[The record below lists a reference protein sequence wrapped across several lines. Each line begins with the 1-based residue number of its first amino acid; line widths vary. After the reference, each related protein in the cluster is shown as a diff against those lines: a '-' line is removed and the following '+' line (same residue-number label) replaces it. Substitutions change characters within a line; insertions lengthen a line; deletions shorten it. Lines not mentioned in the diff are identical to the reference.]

1 MNDTPN
7 NRREFLQA
15 SLAAGAALTAA
26 ADAFCAD
33 DASAKGLPTRPLGKT
48 GERVSIICLGGWHI
62 GAVKDESQAI
72 KIMHT
77 ALDEGLTFFDNAWDY
92 HMGGSEE
99 IMGKALSMDGKRSKC
114 FLMTKNCGRDAK
126 TVKQHLE
133 DSLRRLRTDHIDL
146 VQFHEMN
153 YDNDP
158 EWILKRG
165 CLDEMLKAQKAGK
178 VRFIGFTGHKD
189 PRIHLE
195 MLRRYDKWDT
205 AQMPIN
211 ICDYFYRSFQRQVVP
226 EANKRGV
233 APIGMKS
240 LGGGSDHK
248 GRFITA
254 SVCTAAEARRYALS
268 QDIASLVCGIDSME
282 VLKQDIG
289 IARNFKPLSEDELKG
304 LLLKVEAVAGDGRHE
319 RFKSTQLFDGPYH
332 RQQHGLTQKEVEGT

>member
-1 MNDTPN
+1 MSDTPN

-15 SLAAGAALTAA
+15 SLAVGAAVTAA
-26 ADAFCAD
+26 AHGADD

-62 GAVKDESQAI
+62 GAVKDEQEAI

-77 ALDEGLTFFDNAWDY
+77 ALAEGLTFFDNAWDY
-92 HMGGSEE
+92 HDGGSEE
-99 IMGKALSMDGKRSKC
+99 IMGKGLSMDGKRKQC

-126 TVKQHLE
+126 TIKQHLE

-146 VQFHEMN
+146 VQFHEIN

-158 EWILKRG
+158 DWIIERG
-165 CLDEMLKAQKAGK
+165 GLSEMLKAQKAGK
-178 VRFIGFTGHKD
+178 VRYIGFTGHKD

-195 MLRRYDKWDT
+195 MLKRYNKWDT
-205 AQMPIN
+205 VQMPIN
-211 ICDYFYRSFQRQVVP
+211 ICDYHYRSFQLQVVP

-248 GRFITA
+248 GRLVA
-254 SVCTAAEARRYALS
+254 ANVCTAAEARRYALS
-268 QDIASLVCGIDSME
+268 QNIASLVCGIDSME

-289 IARNFKPLSEDELKG
+289 IARQFKRLSEEELNK
-304 LLLKVEAVAGDGRHE
+304 LRDKVKAVAGDGRHE
-319 RFKSTQLFDGPYH
+319 RFKSTQMFDGPYH
-332 RQQHGLTQKEVEGT
+332 RQQHGLTQQEVEGT